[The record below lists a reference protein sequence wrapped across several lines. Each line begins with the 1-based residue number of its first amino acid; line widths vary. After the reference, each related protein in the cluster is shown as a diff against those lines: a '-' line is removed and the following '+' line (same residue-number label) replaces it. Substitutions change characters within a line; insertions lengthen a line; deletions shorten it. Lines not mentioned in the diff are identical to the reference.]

1 MTTSKSALRLLPPQQ
16 LLKTGEVDHADWN
29 FRPVLGSIIRSRY
42 HLAVALLAGERFGR
56 LLEIG
61 YGSGV
66 FLPHLADCCGEL
78 HGCDIHHRHDEVA
91 ATLDRAGVRAHLMV
105 AGMEALPYADG
116 FFDGLVAVSTLEFV
130 PDLEAGCRETRRVL
144 RPGGV
149 FVVVTPGIS
158 PVADLGLRLL
168 TGKSARTDFA
178 DRRQAVLPT
187 LRRHFRVEARR
198 TLPRF
203 GRSLVHLY
211 TALKLRG

>member
-1 MTTSKSALRLLPPQQ
+1 MLTSKPTLRLLPRRQ

-29 FRPVLGSIIRSRY
+29 FRPLLGAIIRSRY

-66 FLPHLADCCGEL
+66 FLPHLAGCCDEL
-78 HGCDIHHRHDEVA
+78 HGCDVHHRHDEVA
-91 ATLDRAGVRAHLMV
+91 ATLARTGVRADLTA

-116 FFDGLVAVSTLEFV
+116 FFDGLIAVSTLEFV
-130 PDLEAGCRETRRVL
+130 PDLEAGCREARRVL
-144 RPGGV
+144 RPDGV
-149 FVVVTPGIS
+149 FVVVTPGFAPI
-158 PVADLGLRLL
+158 ADLGLRLL

-187 LRRHFRVEARR
+187 LRRHFRVEAER

-203 GRSLVHLY
+203 GRTLVHLY
-211 TALKLRG
+211 TALKLRA

>member
-1 MTTSKSALRLLPPQQ
+1 MLTSKPPLRLLPRQV

-29 FRPVLGSIIRSRY
+29 FRPMLGAIIRSRY
-42 HLAVALLAGERFGR
+42 HLAVRLLAGQRFDR

-66 FLPHLADCCGEL
+66 FMPELAGYCAEL
-78 HGCDIHHRHDEVA
+78 HGIDVHDRHDEVA
-91 ATLDRAGVRAHLMV
+91 ATLARAGVRAELTQ
-105 AGMEALPYADG
+105 AGMEALPFADG
-116 FFDGLVAVSTLEFV
+116 FFDGLFAASTLEFV
-130 PDLEAGCRETRRVL
+130 PDLEAGCREARRVL
-144 RPGGV
+144 RPGGT
-149 FVVVTPGIS
+149 FIVVTPGFS
-158 PVADLGLRLL
+158 PIADFGLRVL

-178 DRRQAVLPT
+178 NRRQSVIPT
-187 LRRHFRVEARR
+187 LLRYFHPEREL